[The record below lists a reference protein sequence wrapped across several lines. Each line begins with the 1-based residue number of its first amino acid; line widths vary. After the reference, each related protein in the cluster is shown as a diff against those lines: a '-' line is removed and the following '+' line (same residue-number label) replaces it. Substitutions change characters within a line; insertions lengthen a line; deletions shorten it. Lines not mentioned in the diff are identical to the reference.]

1 MLRMLRPDRVDLFPA
16 AVIAIIIVAGA
27 AMSQGTPP
35 DPMVAQCMTELTK
48 TSRERDAGSD
58 YVAAVLTQL
67 ADAKAQAAAA
77 NQQIAADQA
86 RLTVL
91 SNENTALTKE
101 RDELKA
107 KAGSG
112 VVGSPPPPS
121 SSTRPQIDS
130 AP

>member
-1 MLRMLRPDRVDLFPA
+1 MLIEA
-16 AVIAIIIVAGA
+16 AKIATIVVLTLIIVAGA
-27 AMSQGTPP
+27 ARSQQ
-35 DPMVAQCMTELTK
+35 DQPMVQCTTELTK

-67 ADAKAQAAAA
+67 ADAKMQAAAA

-86 RLTVL
+86 RIANLT
-91 SNENTALTKE
+91 NENAALTKE

-107 KAGSG
+107 KVSL
-112 VVGSPPPPS
+112 VGSPPPPR
-121 SSTRPQIDS
+121 SSTFPQIDS